1 MQYFILEEGALKGR
15 FRRYEFYSRLSC
27 ATSIR
32 HDFRPSTRAQFS
44 LTTPHVSYECH
55 GSNLNDT
62 ICREVMTHASRA
74 R

>member
-1 MQYFILEEGALKGR
+1 MQYFILEEGALKDR

-44 LTTPHVSYECH
+44 LTTSTMCR